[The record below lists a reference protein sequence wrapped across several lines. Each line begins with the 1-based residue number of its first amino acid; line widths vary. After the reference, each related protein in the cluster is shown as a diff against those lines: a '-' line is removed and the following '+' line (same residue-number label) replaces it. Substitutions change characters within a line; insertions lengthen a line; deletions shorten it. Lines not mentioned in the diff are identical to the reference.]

1 MTRSNNIDPKVLN
14 RLAGQRTTRR
24 RFLGRGALV
33 VGAAAMGPAFLAAC
47 SSDDDTAT
55 STSGTSGGGSLEGTS
70 ITIFNWPLYIENDDP
85 ETSPTLKAFTDQTG
99 IEVNYEPNIEANE
112 DFFTKYGPELD
123 AGRGIGADIVV
134 LTSWAAAQ
142 MIADEWAETLDTA
155 NIPNA
160 SNVLADLANPDWDEG
175 RKYSLPYAI
184 GQTGIG
190 YYPEKIGGQVT
201 SAEAFFD
208 PAYAGNL
215 TILDEMRD
223 SVGFA
228 MLAMGYNPQTG
239 TFEQAQEAVAKI
251 ASARADGQFRQITG
265 NSYAEDLQVGQ
276 TWLAMA
282 WSGDIASISE
292 DAEGLEWVI
301 PSEGGMRFVDN
312 MLVPIGAENKAG
324 AEAFMN
330 FLYQPSVSA
339 PLFESISYVSPVTGA
354 TAQMSAEAQENP
366 FLVPPDS
373 PPLYDFMTLTPEQDE
388 QLSTEFAEAI
398 QG

>member
-1 MTRSNNIDPKVLN
+1 MTRSNQIDPKILS
-14 RLAGQRTTRR
+14 RLAAQRTSRR
-24 RFLGRGALV
+24 RFLGRGVMV

-55 STSGTSGGGSLEGTS
+55 STTGTSGGGSLEGTS
-70 ITIFNWPLYIENDDP
+70 ITIFNWPLYIENDDA
-85 ETSPTLKAFTDQTG
+85 ETSPTLKAFTEQTG
-99 IEVNYEPNIEANE
+99 VEVNYEPNIEGNE
-112 DFFTKYGPELD
+112 DFFTKYGPELE

-142 MIADEWAETLDTA
+142 MIADGWAESLDLA

-160 SNVLADLANPDWDEG
+160 SNVGADLANPDWDEG

-190 YYPEKIGGQVT
+190 YYPEALGGTVD
-201 SAEAFFD
+201 SANAFFD
-208 PAYAGNL
+208 PAYAGNI

-239 TFEQAQEAVAKI
+239 TFEQAQEAVVKI
-251 ASARADGQFRQITG
+251 GEAREAGQFRQITG

-276 TWLAMA
+276 TDLAMA

-292 DAEGLEWVI
+292 GAEGLEWVI

-312 MLVPIGAENKAG
+312 MLVPIGADNKAG

-330 FLYQPSVSA
+330 FLYNPTVSA
-339 PLFESISYVSPVTGA
+339 PLFEAISYVSPVKGA
-354 TAQMSAEAQENP
+354 IEQMSPEAQENP

-388 QLSTEFAEAI
+388 QLSEEFAAAT
-398 QG
+398 QQ

>member
-1 MTRSNNIDPKVLN
+1 
-14 RLAGQRTTRR
+14 
-24 RFLGRGALV
+24 
-33 VGAAAMGPAFLAAC
+33 
-47 SSDDDTAT
+47 
-55 STSGTSGGGSLEGTS
+55 
-70 ITIFNWPLYIENDDP
+70 
-85 ETSPTLKAFTDQTG
+85 
-99 IEVNYEPNIEANE
+99 
-112 DFFTKYGPELD
+112 
-123 AGRGIGADIVV
+123 
-134 LTSWAAAQ
+134 

-208 PAYAGNL
+208 PAYKGNL
-215 TILDEMRD
+215 TILDEIRD

-251 ASARADGQFRQITG
+251 AAARADGQFRQITG

-330 FLYQPSVSA
+330 FIYQPSVSA